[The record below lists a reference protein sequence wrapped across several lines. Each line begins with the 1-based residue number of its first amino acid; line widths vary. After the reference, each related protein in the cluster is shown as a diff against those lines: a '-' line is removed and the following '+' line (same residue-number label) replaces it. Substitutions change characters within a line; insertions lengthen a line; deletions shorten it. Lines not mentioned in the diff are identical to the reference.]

1 MEISRVAEVLI
12 SQASL
17 FKCTTKEAWDK
28 YMHPLITNAF
38 RYEDVKDYIDKNNM

>member
-17 FKCTTKEAWDK
+17 FDCTIEEAWDK
-28 YMHPLITNAF
+28 YMHPLITNTF
-38 RYEDVKDYIDKNNM
+38 KYEDVKDYIDKNNM